1 LTQVESWK
9 RVDLQLLAMVQS
21 VRVRLEDMGF
31 KAEPKI
37 ILSGFSASGSFVN
50 RFAMLHPEAVLG
62 VSCGSPGGW
71 PMVPA
76 TAIGDDRLDY
86 PLGSADL
93 KAITGHILN
102 RDALRQVR
110 WFFFLGDQD
119 TNDATRYRDSFTKA
133 EEDLVN
139 RQFGATL
146 PARWKQ
152 AEQLYARSGMQAQ
165 FALFPGVGHVVTPE
179 IQEDI
184 ARFFER
190 CLAETLVAPQASMK

>member
-1 LTQVESWK
+1 
-9 RVDLQLLAMVQS
+9 
-21 VRVRLEDMGF
+21 
-31 KAEPKI
+31 
-37 ILSGFSASGSFVN
+37 
-50 RFAMLHPEAVLG
+50 
-62 VSCGSPGGW
+62 
-71 PMVPA
+71 MVPV

-86 PLGSADL
+86 PLGSSDL
-93 KAITGHILN
+93 KAITGRVLDG
-102 RDALRQVR
+102 DAVRQVS

-119 TNDATRYRDSFTKA
+119 RNDAMHYRDSFTKA

-139 RQFGATL
+139 RRFGATL

-165 FALFPGVGHVVTPE
+165 FALYPGVAHVVTSE

-190 CLAETLVAPQASMK
+190 CLAKTQAAPQASKN

>member
-1 LTQVESWK
+1 
-9 RVDLQLLAMVQS
+9 
-21 VRVRLEDMGF
+21 
-31 KAEPKI
+31 
-37 ILSGFSASGSFVN
+37 
-50 RFAMLHPEAVLG
+50 
-62 VSCGSPGGW
+62 
-71 PMVPA
+71 MVPA

-93 KAITGHILN
+93 KAITGHTLN
-102 RDALRQVR
+102 GDAVRQVR

-152 AEQLYARSGMQAQ
+152 AEQLYARSGVQAK
-165 FALFPGVGHVVTPE
+165 FALFPGVAHVVTPE

-190 CLAETLVAPQASMK
+190 CLTESLVAPQALMK